1 MENPHQVSEIPEK
14 SPLENVAEKDAQA
27 AGYGLR
33 RGALSPLETLAQ
45 SVSTIAPTTTPAA
58 TIPLVCALAGNGT
71 WLVYLLATAGVL
83 LVAFCISRLARYSAS
98 PGSLYTYASMIL
110 PPWLGAV
117 AAWSLLLAYIATGAS
132 VEGGFYYYANILL
145 RDVSGHVISTVLL
158 TLIVTAISMWIAA
171 RDVEIS
177 TRLMLWF
184 EAVSLAVILTVILLV
199 VGRHGPHPDMAQFQ
213 LRGVTGSGL
222 RLGLVLALFSFCGF
236 ESATTLGAEA
246 RDPLRTI
253 PRAVIQSAIIAGVF
267 FTLCAYTEVL
277 GFHAMGQDLGT
288 SLNLD
293 PMHALAR
300 LGGVPVFGTL
310 IDIGALVSMFAG
322 TLACIT
328 AAARVLLLMS
338 HGGLVHGGLRATDVR
353 KQTPVR
359 AVLVTGLA
367 TLVPVVV
374 LAAKQASGLDV
385 YGWMG
390 SLATYGFIVAYGLVC
405 LAVPRYLRERGVHW
419 TGAPLVPWLA
429 FVAMILALAGN
440 LYPVPQGPYGKLPYI
455 YLMVLAAGMIWFVIA
470 RLSRDSRTAPR

>member
-1 MENPHQVSEIPEK
+1 
-14 SPLENVAEKDAQA
+14 
-27 AGYGLR
+27 
-33 RGALSPLETLAQ
+33 
-45 SVSTIAPTTTPAA
+45 
-58 TIPLVCALAGNGT
+58 
-71 WLVYLLATAGVL
+71 
-83 LVAFCISRLARYSAS
+83 
-98 PGSLYTYASMIL
+98 
-110 PPWLGAV
+110 
-117 AAWSLLLAYIATGAS
+117 
-132 VEGGFYYYANILL
+132 
-145 RDVSGHVISTVLL
+145 
-158 TLIVTAISMWIAA
+158 
-171 RDVEIS
+171 
-177 TRLMLWF
+177 
-184 EAVSLAVILTVILLV
+184 
-199 VGRHGPHPDMAQFQ
+199 
-213 LRGVTGSGL
+213 
-222 RLGLVLALFSFCGF
+222 
-236 ESATTLGAEA
+236 
-246 RDPLRTI
+246 
-253 PRAVIQSAIIAGVF
+253 
-267 FTLCAYTEVL
+267 
-277 GFHAMGQDLGT
+277 
-288 SLNLD
+288 
-293 PMHALAR
+293 MHALAR